1 MSGIVCIVCPRSMS
15 RPHHYS
21 RLVILREMARASTHA
36 CDVLGRRV
44 QDEKH
49 ADGTAGGV
57 SAAVDT
63 GKTLT

>member
-1 MSGIVCIVCPRSMS
+1 
-15 RPHHYS
+15 
-21 RLVILREMARASTHA
+21 MARASTHA
-36 CDVLGRRV
+36 CDVLVRRV